1 MRFIPIARFSNKK
14 REEPIIPILRSGS
27 AVAPKKYSQ
36 ITGMDTNAKAQPIP
50 ITRESNW
57 GSAFAEGA
65 NSVATKVNN
74 ANAE

>member
-1 MRFIPIARFSNKK
+1 M
-14 REEPIIPILRSGS
+14 PILRSGS
-27 AVAPKKYSQ
+27 AEAPKQQSQ
-36 ITGMDTNAKAQPIP
+36 IIGMDTNAKATPIP

-65 NSVATKVNN
+65 NSIATKVNN